1 MNLIERLHSKQ
12 LIDPPPFVIGG
23 TKYLTIMGS
32 EAYGVSGDSS
42 DKDVYG
48 FCIPPKDIIFPH
60 TAGYIHN
67 FSTQVPSFDQF
78 QVHHIKEKD
87 TGIEYD
93 LNVYSIIK
101 YFKLV
106 MENNPNMIDSL
117 FTPPNMV
124 IQSTKIGDMVRDQ
137 RRMFLHKGAWHKFK
151 GYAYGQVK
159 FMKTKVPESDSK
171 RYEMVQKYGYDVKFA
186 YHVVRLMDEV
196 EQILMTGDINLQ
208 QNREQL
214 KSIRRGEWTMEQIE
228 EHFNRKE
235 RDLESLYITS
245 TLPKRPD
252 EKKITQLL
260 MDCLEEH
267 YGDISTMI
275 RVQSPAEDILKQ
287 IQKLVRD
294 V

>member
-1 MNLIERLHSKQ
+1 MNLIEQLHSKG
-12 LIDPPPFVIGG
+12 LISPPPFVIGG

-32 EAYGVSGDSS
+32 AAYGVSGDMS
-42 DKDVYG
+42 DIDVYG
-48 FCIPPKDIIFPH
+48 FCIPPKDYVFPH
-60 TAGYIHN
+60 MAGYIAG
-67 FSTQVPSFDQF
+67 FSSQVPSFDQY
-78 QVHHIKEKD
+78 QEHHIHERD
-87 TGIEYD
+87 TGKEYD

-117 FTPPNMV
+117 FTPSNMV
-124 IQSTKIGDMVRDQ
+124 IQSTKIANMVRDE
-137 RRMFLHKGAWHKFK
+137 RKSFLHKGSWHKFK
-151 GYAYGQVK
+151 GYAYGQMQK
-159 FMKTKVPESDSK
+159 MKTKEPDKGSK
-171 RYEMVQKYGYDVKFA
+171 RYAMIEKFGFDVKFA

-214 KSIRRGEWTMEQIE
+214 KAIRRGDWTLQQIE
-228 EHFNRKE
+228 EHFLRKE
-235 RDLESLYITS
+235 KDLESLYITS
-245 TLPKRPD
+245 TLPKYPD
-252 EKKITQLL
+252 EKKIRQLL

-275 RVQSPAEDILKQ
+275 KVQDPAVDILKQ